1 MVSVAAI
8 SSFNQVYL
16 LEFIQGGGLRQNFGL
31 MARREAVLYPCRAA
45 WQEQRLMQTGKAAQ
59 EASGEANEARSNGRD
74 ETQRC
79 PRPTT
84 PHVHTSWDPFFV
96 VTRLGIAV

>member
-1 MVSVAAI
+1 
-8 SSFNQVYL
+8 
-16 LEFIQGGGLRQNFGL
+16 
-31 MARREAVLYPCRAA
+31 
-45 WQEQRLMQTGKAAQ
+45 MQTGKAAQ

-84 PHVHTSWDPFFV
+84 PHVHTSWDPFIV

>member
-45 WQEQRLMQTGKAAQ
+45 WQE
-59 EASGEANEARSNGRD
+59 
-74 ETQRC
+74 
-79 PRPTT
+79 
-84 PHVHTSWDPFFV
+84 VSWLV
-96 VTRLGIAV
+96 GN